1 LKKIKVLYCDG
12 FNAPYIETE
21 KKLLEES
28 FDILYLKY
36 TIKKNVTGKLYNVVK
51 SLLLSILYV
60 PKVDVVYSFFAGYH
74 CFFPVILGRLLNKRT
89 VITVGGFEAVN
100 VPSLA
105 YGIFFKKNLLRWVV
119 VKEYQLSDFIL
130 PVDSSLEESI
140 NYYADPS
147 GKGYRDGIRSFVPD
161 LKDKFIE
168 VPTGYD
174 CHKFYRQGDIVRK
187 RAVLTVGWVSDEQT
201 FYRKGF
207 DMVLSV
213 AALMKDIPFTIAG
226 LSKEM
231 TKKFETNIPQNVTVH
246 EFVDHETLISLFSSH
261 KVYLQLSLSEGL
273 PNTLCEAMLCE
284 CIPIGSNVNG
294 IPKAIGDTGFIL
306 RKKNLTTL
314 TDYINAALKMDDNFG
329 RMARSRIINM
339 FPLAARS
346 NKLKAIFEGQNIGI

>member
-1 LKKIKVLYCDG
+1 MLYCDG

-21 KKLLEES
+21 KILLGEN
-28 FDILYLKY
+28 FDIVYQNY
-36 TIKKNVTGKLYNVVK
+36 TMKKNVTGKLYNVVK
-51 SLLLSILYV
+51 SLWLSILHV

-74 CFFPVILGRLLNKRT
+74 CFFPVILGWLLNKRT
-89 VITVGGFEAVN
+89 VITVAGFEAVN
-100 VPSLA
+100 VPSLS

-119 VKEYQLSDFIL
+119 VNEYQLSDFIL

-147 GKGYRDGIRSFVPD
+147 GKGYRDGIRSFVSVI
-161 LKDKFIE
+161 KNKFIE
-168 VPTGYD
+168 VPFGYD
-174 CHKFYRQGDIVRK
+174 CHKFYRQDDIVRK
-187 RAVLTVGWVSDEQT
+187 SAVLSVGWVSDEQT

-207 DMVLSV
+207 DMVLSA

-231 TKKFETNIPQNVTVH
+231 TEKFRMNIPSNVTIH

-294 IPKAIGDTGFIL
+294 IPKAIGDTGFVL
-306 RKKNLTTL
+306 KEKNI
-314 TDYINAALKMDDNFG
+314 DQVREFIVAAMDLDESFG
-329 RMARSRIINM
+329 FRARERIINL
-339 FPLAARS
+339 FPLSARRQR
-346 NKLKAIFEGQNIGI
+346 LKEIIEDNP